1 MKIGFIGLGHLGKT
15 MAGRL
20 ISEGLEVTVWNRTPA
35 KAVDLGV
42 PVAESPARLIQK
54 VDTLIINLFDSR
66 AVKSVFFKKDGLIQ
80 GGLTNKTVI
89 DTSTNH
95 GEEVLFFHEI
105 LKSQGGQYLEA
116 PVLGSVV
123 PAAQGLLTVLVSGDR
138 PTYEQSLPLI
148 RKIGEKIFYLEE
160 PGQATK
166 MKLVNNLLLGT
177 FMAAIAEALVL
188 GEGAGL
194 PKKVILDILQEG
206 AGQSMVL
213 NAKREKLLKN
223 DFSPQF
229 SAALIHKDLH
239 YLQDLAKSVKKPAFL
254 GSLAKELYGMTYNKN
269 QDQSDF
275 SVLYQLLKSI

>member
-1 MKIGFIGLGHLGKT
+1 
-15 MAGRL
+15 
-20 ISEGLEVTVWNRTPA
+20 
-35 KAVDLGV
+35 
-42 PVAESPARLIQK
+42 
-54 VDTLIINLFDSR
+54 
-66 AVKSVFFKKDGLIQ
+66 
-80 GGLTNKTVI
+80 
-89 DTSTNH
+89 
-95 GEEVLFFHEI
+95 
-105 LKSQGGQYLEA
+105 
-116 PVLGSVV
+116 
-123 PAAQGLLTVLVSGDR
+123 LVSGDR

-194 PKKVILDILQEG
+194 SKKLILDILQEG

>member
-1 MKIGFIGLGHLGKT
+1 MKIGFIGLGHLGKA

-20 ISEGLEVTVWNRTPA
+20 ISAGLELTVWNRTPG
-35 KAVDLGV
+35 KAADLGV
-42 PVAESPARLIQK
+42 PVAESPARLVQK
-54 VDTLIINLFDSR
+54 VDILILNLFDSR

-80 GGLTNKTVI
+80 GGLTGKTLI

-95 GEEVLFFHEI
+95 GEEVLFFHDI

-123 PAAQGLLTVLVSGDR
+123 PAAQGQLTVLVSGDR

-148 RKIGEKIFYLEE
+148 RKIGKKIFYLEE
-160 PGQATK
+160 PGQATR
-166 MKLVNNLLLGT
+166 MKLVNNLLLGI

-194 PKKVILDILQEG
+194 SKKLILDILQEG

-213 NAKREKLLKN
+213 NAKREILLN
-223 DFSPQF
+223 SDFSPQF

-239 YLQDLAKSVKKPAFL
+239 YLQDLAKSLRKPAFL
-254 GSLAKELYGMTYNKN
+254 GSLAKELYGMTFNKDL
-269 QDQSDF
+269 DQADF
-275 SVLYQLLKSI
+275 SVLYQILKGL